1 MDPNKD
7 LVTVKMALPDENID
21 GVIGAAGIE
30 FVSTGGGEV
39 LISGSIWSCVVIEE
53 LVFKASAPVVLK
65 FSKMYP
71 QYLQD
76 CALWSFCV
84 SHIGH
89 FFDEAV
95 VVQTLS

>member
-7 LVTVKMALPDENID
+7 LVTVKMALPDENTA
-21 GVIGAAGIE
+21 GVVGTAGIE
-30 FVSTGGGEV
+30 FLSTGGADV
-39 LISGSIWSCVVIEE
+39 SIDGSIWSCGVIEE
-53 LVFKASAPVVLK
+53 LSPKASTPVLLK
-65 FSKMYP
+65 SSKMYP

-76 CALWSFCV
+76 CTLWSFWV